1 MLDVFNI
8 WAKLSLD
15 SKDYDRALHDAADT
29 GQEFAT
35 KLIIGLK
42 GAGQAIGSAVSA
54 VTSAVVDIT
63 RSAVDAYSSY
73 QQLVGGVE
81 TLFKDASDIVVENA
95 SKAFA
100 TAGMSANEYMDTV
113 TSFSASLIQSTGRGA
128 QQDLEELEE
137 NLNQQYKE
145 TKRHWE
151 DRIAL
156 VKDSSEKTSL
166 KRQMEDELEML
177 KKHNKEV
184 LAEAEEAN
192 MMSVSTTESLERAAR
207 LADQAIID
215 MSDNSNKMGTTM
227 ASIQN
232 AYQGFAKQNYTMLD
246 NLKLGYGGTKN
257 EMERLLR
264 DAERLA
270 GVKFDISSYAD
281 IVEAIH
287 VIQQELGITGT
298 TAEEAAGTISGS
310 MKALQ
315 AAWTDLLTSLA
326 GGGVEMNQAID
337 NLVKTAEAFLE
348 NMIPI
353 IERTLYGI
361 GDLIQNIAPII
372 AERLPELISTL
383 LPMILDTAMYLVSSL
398 VEALPQLVE
407 TLATALINIIPQL
420 VEAAVNLIDALL
432 TTVIPLILEVG
443 MALVLALGEGIA
455 NNIEQILDSVVQLL
469 QFIVDIFLENL
480 PMILDVGLQII
491 LALVEGLLM
500 NINPLTDM
508 IVQLIGG
515 IVQTIVENIPLLLE
529 MGLKIGLALVEG
541 ILLAIPSLIV
551 SIGRF
556 FGIIDKAQDDVS
568 KKGKSMKSD
577 MDITFNGI
585 VTSANEASKKV
596 SSASKDMSVATEQ
609 TSKETYDYSR
619 DVIEHTKVAS
629 QMATDALTKIKVAFE
644 GMIQHAEKF
653 YNELK
658 VWIDKSIGLLDSLSN
673 FTAYPKVDPS
683 GVESGCRAIVDA
695 CNDAI
700 RALNDLSSASG
711 GGGGFG
717 GGRASGGWM
726 SAGTTY
732 LVGEQGPELV
742 TATSNAFVHNAQET
756 AGILNGRGDVYIT
769 IQGDVYDDERSM
781 KKKFKT
787 AVLDI
792 LESQVAYG

>member
-1 MLDVFNI
+1 MDVFDI
-8 WAKLSLD
+8 YAKLSLD
-15 SKDYDRALHDAADT
+15 SKDYDKALHDAADT
-29 GQEFAT
+29 AQEFAT

-42 GAGQAIGSAVSA
+42 GAGQAIGSALSA

-63 RSAVDAYSSY
+63 KSAVDAYSSY

-215 MSDNSNKMGTTM
+215 MSDNANKMGTDM

-246 NLKLGYGGTKN
+246 NLKLGYGGTKH
-257 EMERLLR
+257 EMERLLK

-337 NLVKTAEAFLE
+337 NLIKTAEAFLE

-407 TLATALINIIPQL
+407 TLATALIDIIPQL
-420 VEAAVNLIDALL
+420 VEATVNLIDALL
-432 TTVIPLILEVG
+432 TTIIPLILEVG
-443 MALVLALGEGIA
+443 IALVLALGEGIA

-480 PMILDVGLQII
+480 PMILDVGLRII

-541 ILLAIPSLIV
+541 ILLAIPSLVV

-568 KKGKSMKSD
+568 NKGKSMKSD

-596 SSASKDMSVATEQ
+596 SSASKDMSVATEK

-619 DVIEHTKVAS
+619 DVIEHTKAAS
-629 QMATDALTKIKVAFE
+629 LMATDALTKIKVAFE

-653 YNELK
+653 YNDLK
-658 VWIDKSIGLLDSLSN
+658 KWIDKSIGLLDSLSN
-673 FTAYPKVDPS
+673 FIAMPKVDPS
-683 GVESGCRAIVDA
+683 GVEAGCRAIVDA
-695 CNDAI
+695 CDDAI
-700 RALNDLSSASG
+700 RALNSLSSTSS

-726 SAGTTY
+726 NAGTTY

-756 AGILNGRGDVYIT
+756 AGILNGRGDVY
-769 IQGDVYDDERSM
+769 DDERSM